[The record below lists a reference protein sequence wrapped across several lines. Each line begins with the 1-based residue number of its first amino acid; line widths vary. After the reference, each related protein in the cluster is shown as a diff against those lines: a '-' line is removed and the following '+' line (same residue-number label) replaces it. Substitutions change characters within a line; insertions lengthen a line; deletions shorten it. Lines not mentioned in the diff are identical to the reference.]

1 MAESDGDDRKE
12 DWAVPVRI
20 GAIAGVLTPITLAL
34 VVLGCGAI
42 YHHTL
47 APKLV
52 YTVTPQP
59 APGLEASIHPGGND
73 PEVAPPPATLD
84 PAIERAKR
92 EVATGGLAGWGN
104 QTP

>member
-12 DWAVPVRI
+12 GWGVPVRI

-34 VVLGCGAI
+34 VVLGCGVI
-42 YHHTL
+42 YRHTL
-47 APKLV
+47 GPKLV

-59 APGLEASIHPGGND
+59 APGLEASIHAGGND
-73 PEVAPPPATLD
+73 PEVAAPLATPD

-92 EVATGGLAGWGN
+92 EVATGGIPGWGN
-104 QTP
+104 PTP